1 MKFLKTM
8 VLGVMLMAPMVAH
21 AENPVDWVRNALQN
35 RAATLPDGSA
45 EAASIK
51 GTLSRIRN
59 LSLPQTGRVIV
70 VNIASGVVTAY
81 EDGNPVI
88 ESKAVVGSKATPT
101 PELDNTVTFVRPNP
115 TWTVP
120 QSIIGRKNWRDKL
133 AGDPEFFENSGF
145 DVILDG
151 QTVSAFDAADRAAQV
166 TTFVQRPGEN
176 NALGALKIGLS
187 NDQAIYM
194 HDTNDPGKFE
204 DAVRSASAGCIRIE
218 QVRDI
223 AAWVLQ
229 VPTGTVNE
237 WISSGDM
244 KNHNPPEPVR
254 VIIGYWTAWPD
265 SGDRIRFYPD
275 IYKKDGGGFVA
286 TSEHD
291 TQPAGDLPAWAS
303 QVEVEA
309 QEVEQ
314 GPRFIPHVEIRPEPI
329 YTERRLQ

>member
-1 MKFLKTM
+1 MNFLKTI
-8 VLGVMLMAPMVAH
+8 VVGVMLMIPMAAH
-21 AENPVDWVRNALQN
+21 AENPVDWVRDALHN
-35 RAATLPDGSA
+35 RAATLPEGSA
-45 EAASIK
+45 EAAAIK

-81 EDGNPVI
+81 EDGTPVI
-88 ESKAVVGSKATPT
+88 ESKAVVGSRATPT

-120 QSIIGRKNWRDKL
+120 QSIIARKNWRDKL
-133 AGDPEFFENSGF
+133 ASDPEFFENSGF

-151 QTVSAFDAADRAAQV
+151 QTVSAFDAAERATEI

-229 VPTGTVNE
+229 VPTGQINE
-237 WISSGDM
+237 WISTGDM
-244 KNHNPPEPVR
+244 RNHNPPEPVR

-265 SGDRIRFYPD
+265 STDRVRFYPD
-275 IYKKDGGGFVA
+275 IYKKDGGGFIS
-286 TSEHD
+286 TSENE
-291 TQPAGDLPAWAS
+291 TEFSGDAPAWAT
-303 QVEVEA
+303 QAEETP
-309 QEVEQ
+309 EMKE
-314 GPRFIPHVEIRPEPI
+314 GPRFIPQAEIRPEPI
-329 YTERRLQ
+329 YTERSLQ

>member
-1 MKFLKTM
+1 MKFLKTII
-8 VLGVMLMAPMVAH
+8 LGAILMTPMTAH
-21 AENPVDWVRNALQN
+21 ADNPVEWVRQTLQE
-35 RAATLPDGSA
+35 RASTLPEGSS
-45 EAASIK
+45 EAAAIK
-51 GTLSRIRN
+51 GTLSRIRG

-101 PELDNTVTFVRPNP
+101 PELDNTVTFIRPNP

-120 QSIIGRKNWRDKL
+120 QSIIKRKNWRSKL
-133 AGDPEFFENSGF
+133 ADDPDFFENAGF
-145 DVILDG
+145 DVILNG
-151 QTVSAFDAADRAAQV
+151 QTVSAYDAADQASEV

-223 AAWVLQ
+223 AAWILQ
-229 VPTGTVNE
+229 VPTVQVNE
-237 WISSGDM
+237 WISSGD
-244 KNHNPPEPVR
+244 KRNHNPPEQVR

-265 SGDRIRFYPD
+265 SSDRIRFYPD
-275 IYKKDGGGFVA
+275 IYKKDAGGFSA
-286 TSEHD
+286 IDEQHD
-291 TQPAGDLPAWAS
+291 VTDAPAWS
-303 QVEVEA
+303 N
-309 QEVEQ
+309 QEDDGQ
-314 GPRFIPHVEIRPEPI
+314 HTQNSGPRFVPQAEIRPEPI
-329 YTERRLQ
+329 YTERNLQ